1 MESAEGIRLNKYLSE
16 AGVCSR
22 READRLIGEGLVT
35 VDGQTAVTG
44 MRILPSQTV
53 LVSGKR
59 VTGTVKNVILA
70 VNKPRGVVCT
80 TDTRWGDTTLEQMV
94 NYPTRVFGIGRLDK
108 RSEGLILMT
117 DNGDLVNRMM
127 RVENAHEKEYL
138 VTIDRPVGEAF
149 LEKMRAGVC
158 LPELQKTTLKTEAW
172 KVDRYRFG
180 IILRQGLNRQI
191 RRMCEACG
199 CSVTKLVRVR
209 IMNIT
214 LGDLKEGTWR
224 ELTPEEKDSLLSQ
237 LYRETDTA
245 KDGWEKRQ

>member
-1 MESAEGIRLNKYLSE
+1 MEPAREIRLNKYLSE

-35 VDGQTAVTG
+35 VDGQKAVTG
-44 MRILPSQTV
+44 MRVLPSQTIA
-53 LVSGKR
+53 VSGKR
-59 VTGTVKNVILA
+59 VTGSVKNVILA

-127 RVENAHEKEYL
+127 RVENGHEKEYL
-138 VTIDRPVGEAF
+138 VTIDRPVSESF
-149 LEKMRAGVC
+149 LRKMRAGVF
-158 LPELQKTTLKTEAW
+158 LPDLGITTLETEAW

-180 IILRQGLNRQI
+180 IILKQGLNRQI
-191 RRMCEACG
+191 RRMCEECG
-199 CSVTKLVRVR
+199 CSVKKLLRVR

-214 LGDLKEGTWR
+214 LGDLKEGEWR
-224 ELTPEEKDSLLSQ
+224 ELTPEEKEGLLSQ
-237 LYRETDTA
+237 LYKETD
-245 KDGWEKRQ
+245 